1 MRFSDKINALRK
13 RKGWSQEELANQL
26 DVSRQAIYK
35 WEAGLTTPELEKIK
49 KLTEIFD
56 TTFEELLNDEK
67 ELVLDKKEVEPEP
80 QLEVELTPKA
90 KDTRE
95 ENEALP
101 EVQSKE
107 APREAPIEKKK
118 ISKRTKITTLIIT
131 GAVIFT
137 ILTTILPIC
146 LVLRYMDAFNGGGED
161 PSQSEESSSSSTQ
174 APDANCSIYIM
185 TGKSE
190 DIYYRVKLTEGKGFK
205 LDVPEQTRD
214 CVEFLGYFLEDGTQI
229 TNSEGSS
236 LVSWQSEKR
245 YTLYPH
251 YNYKIKTVED
261 LQALQTF
268 APVRRQD
275 TYSGVN
281 ITLENDIDLSGVKDW
296 EPLLI
301 YPCFDGKGHT
311 IKNLT
316 STKGGLFGDVYGNGD
331 KYVKNLKF
339 ENVKITIDDFPD
351 NTGYLYIG
359 ILAGWFQGAVE
370 NVNVKSGKITVAKE
384 FENSVIYNKYSQGLI
399 VEYVREFK
407 NCQSNATIEL
417 K

>member
-1 MRFSDKINALRK
+1 MRFSEKIMTLRK

-35 WEAGLTTPELEKIK
+35 WESGLTTPELEKIK

-107 APREAPIEKKK
+107 APVEDKKK
-118 ISKRTKITTLIIT
+118 SKRAKIIALIVA
-131 GAVIFT
+131 GAILFML
-137 ILTTILPIC
+137 LTTVLPVCIII
-146 LVLRYMDAFNGGGED
+146 RNMDIFDRGGQES
-161 PSQSEESSSSSTQ
+161 SQSEKESSSSQ
-174 APDANCSIYIM
+174 EKDANCSIYIM

-281 ITLENDIDLSGVKDW
+281 ITLENDLDLSEIKDW
-296 EPLLI
+296 NPLLI

-316 STKGGLFGDVYGNGD
+316 STKGGLFGDIYGNGD

>member
-1 MRFSDKINALRK
+1 MRFSEKIMTLRK

-35 WEAGLTTPELEKIK
+35 WESGLTTPELEKIK

-107 APREAPIEKKK
+107 APVEDKKK
-118 ISKRTKITTLIIT
+118 SKRAKIIALIVA
-131 GAVIFT
+131 GAILFML
-137 ILTTILPIC
+137 LTTVLPVCIII
-146 LVLRYMDAFNGGGED
+146 RNMDIFDRGGQES
-161 PSQSEESSSSSTQ
+161 SQSEKESSSSQEKDT
-174 APDANCSIYIM
+174 NCSIYIM

-281 ITLENDIDLSGVKDW
+281 ITLENDLDLSEIKDW
-296 EPLLI
+296 NPLLI

-316 STKGGLFGDVYGNGD
+316 STKGGLFGDIYGNGD

-339 ENVKITIDDFPD
+339 ENVKITIDNFPD

-407 NCQSNATIEL
+407 NCQSNATIEI

>member
-1 MRFSDKINALRK
+1 MRFSEKIMTLRK

-35 WEAGLTTPELEKIK
+35 WESGLTTPELEKIK

-101 EVQSKE
+101 EAQSKE
-107 APREAPIEKKK
+107 APVEDKKK
-118 ISKRTKITTLIIT
+118 SKRAKIIALIVA
-131 GAVIFT
+131 GAILFML
-137 ILTTILPIC
+137 LTTVLPVCIII
-146 LVLRYMDAFNGGGED
+146 RNMDIFDRGGQES
-161 PSQSEESSSSSTQ
+161 SQSEKESSSSQ
-174 APDANCSIYIM
+174 EKDANCSIYIM

-229 TNSEGSS
+229 TNGEGSS

-281 ITLENDIDLSGVKDW
+281 ITLENDLDLSEIKDW
-296 EPLLI
+296 NPLLI

-316 STKGGLFGDVYGNGD
+316 STKGGLFGDIYGNGD

-339 ENVKITIDDFPD
+339 ENVKITIDNFPD

-359 ILAGWFQGAVE
+359 ILAGWFQGDVE
-370 NVNVKSGKITVAKE
+370 NVKVKSGKITVAKE
-384 FENSVIYNKYSQGLI
+384 FENSIIYNKHSQGLI

-407 NCQSNATIEL
+407 NCQSNATIEI

>member
-1 MRFSDKINALRK
+1 MRFSEKIMTLRK

-35 WEAGLTTPELEKIK
+35 WESGLTTPELEKIK

-80 QLEVELTPKA
+80 QLEVELAPKA

-107 APREAPIEKKK
+107 APVEDKKK
-118 ISKRTKITTLIIT
+118 SKRAKIIALIVA
-131 GAVIFT
+131 GAILFML
-137 ILTTILPIC
+137 LTTVLPVCIII
-146 LVLRYMDAFNGGGED
+146 RNMDIFDRGGHES
-161 PSQSEESSSSSTQ
+161 SQSEKESSSSQ
-174 APDANCSIYIM
+174 EKDANCSIYIM

-296 EPLLI
+296 EPLRI
-301 YPCFDGKGHT
+301 YACLDGKGHT

-316 STKGGLFGDVYGNGD
+316 STKGGLFGDIYGNGD

>member
-1 MRFSDKINALRK
+1 MKFSDKIMTLRK

-35 WEAGLTTPELEKIK
+35 WESGLTTPELEKIK
-49 KLTEIFD
+49 RLTEIFD
-56 TTFEELLNDEK
+56 TTFEDLLNDEK

-80 QLEVELTPKA
+80 TPEADSQPKVKENKDADSAPKA
-90 KDTRE
+90 E
-95 ENEALP
+95 P
-101 EVQSKE
+101 QMPKE
-107 APREAPIEKKK
+107 RQK
-118 ISKRTKITTLIIT
+118 SKRARIIALIVA
-131 GAVIFT
+131 GAILFML
-137 ILTTILPIC
+137 LTTVLPVCIII
-146 LVLRYMDAFNGGGED
+146 RNMDIFDRGGQES
-161 PSQSEESSSSSTQ
+161 SQSEKESSSSQ
-174 APDANCSIYIM
+174 EKDANCSIYIM

-190 DIYYRVKLTEGKGFK
+190 DIYYRVKFTEGKGFK

-281 ITLENDIDLSGVKDW
+281 ITLENDLDLSEIKDW
-296 EPLLI
+296 NPLLI

-316 STKGGLFGDVYGNGD
+316 STKGGLFGDIYGNGD

>member
-1 MRFSDKINALRK
+1 MRFSEKIMTLRK

-35 WEAGLTTPELEKIK
+35 WESGLTTPELEKIK

-101 EVQSKE
+101 EEQSKE
-107 APREAPIEKKK
+107 APVEDKKK
-118 ISKRTKITTLIIT
+118 SKRAKIIALIVA
-131 GAVIFT
+131 GAILFML
-137 ILTTILPIC
+137 LTTVLPVCIII
-146 LVLRYMDAFNGGGED
+146 RNMDIFDRGGQES
-161 PSQSEESSSSSTQ
+161 SQSEKESSSSQ
-174 APDANCSIYIM
+174 EKDANCSIYIM

-281 ITLENDIDLSGVKDW
+281 ITLENDLDLSEIKDW
-296 EPLLI
+296 NPLLI

-316 STKGGLFGDVYGNGD
+316 STKGGLFGDIYGNGD

-359 ILAGWFQGAVE
+359 ILAGWFQGDVE
-370 NVNVKSGKITVAKE
+370 NVKVKSGKITVAKE
-384 FENSVIYNKYSQGLI
+384 FENSIIYNKYSQGLI

-407 NCQSNATIEL
+407 NCQSDATIEI